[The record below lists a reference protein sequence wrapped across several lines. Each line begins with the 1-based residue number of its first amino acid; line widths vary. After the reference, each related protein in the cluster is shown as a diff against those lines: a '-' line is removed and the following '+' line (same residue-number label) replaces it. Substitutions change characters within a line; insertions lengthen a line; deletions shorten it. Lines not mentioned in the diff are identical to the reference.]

1 MKRVELSEFSFTRSF
16 VFFVRKKRLKSR
28 SLRRVLKQ
36 IKKDIA
42 LENPAPLI
50 VRYKL
55 ALGTLP
61 PTYANVSL
69 VLGET
74 VRSPTFSNGTLYER
88 VIAYTLLLE
97 TKDYAALQL
106 RHVGIGD
113 IEPLLEYYKFAPY
126 SQVTSVLSDKAN
138 ILKIVSRIINPA
150 QSGLTGRAYEGNSL
164 QNEMPQ
170 FGSGKTI
177 PRSLK
182 ANDNGDMISVTAN
195 SSRITTYGQAVDL
208 DGIGKWFFK
217 ICGLLSAN
225 QRSSFLA
232 RFAEPIDFS
241 TAMPNLSTQLIVFDT
256 LALQR
261 RIEEDGLVWRRRFK
275 RKGQRLLSRPMATS
289 QMVDQAVAQLAK
301 NSVITGGSFHLG
313 TVTLTASKLKIQLP
327 GLKHFS
333 LFDGKKDISLSS
345 YINSKDLFS
354 IYFDVPDHVYMG
366 GVLFRDSGLLG
377 EVDSVI
383 ATLEGIIA
391 LNAADREKVD
401 YSKSRPHPAKN
412 LLTNFPPTSVF
423 AIAEQHFNAAEYI
436 FCDDLGDEWADHIVI
451 DSVERKLT
459 FIHSKHGDP
468 TTGAS
473 SLHEVVGQALK
484 NMGNLLCMPSAMAR
498 KIPRFARDYSD
509 TQISLVRKAP
519 LGQAIAAVEAAVI
532 HILSDNELRRE
543 AVLCCSF
550 LSASQIQKEL
560 QSLRRNLK
568 VRPHIRQLLW
578 LLSYF
583 VAACKELNV
592 IPRILCR
599 P

>member
-1 MKRVELSEFSFTRSF
+1 M
-16 VFFVRKKRLKSR
+16 KSR
-28 SLRRVLKQ
+28 SLRWVLKQ
-36 IKKDIA
+36 IKEDIA
-42 LENPAPLI
+42 LENPAPVI

-88 VIAYTLLLE
+88 VLAYILLLE
-97 TKDYAALQL
+97 KKEYAALQL

-126 SQVTSVLSDKAN
+126 SQVTNVLSDKAN

-150 QSGLTGRAYEGNSL
+150 QSGLIGRAYEGNSL

-208 DGIGKWFFK
+208 DGIGKWFYK
-217 ICGLLSAN
+217 ICGLLSTN

-232 RFAEPIDFS
+232 RFAEPIDFA
-241 TAMPNLSTQLIVFDT
+241 TAMPNLSARLIVFDT
-256 LALQR
+256 LALQQ
-261 RIEEDGLVWRRRFK
+261 RIKQDGLIWRRRLK
-275 RKGQRLLSRPMATS
+275 RKGQRLLSRPVATS
-289 QMVDQAVAQLAK
+289 QMADQVVAQLAK
-301 NSVITGGSFHLG
+301 NSVIAGGSFHLG
-313 TVTLTASKLKIQLP
+313 MVSLTASKLKVQLP
-327 GLKHFS
+327 ALKHFS

-354 IYFDVPDHVYMG
+354 IYFDAPDHVYMG
-366 GVLFRDSGLLG
+366 GGLFRDSGLLG

-383 ATLEGIIA
+383 ATLEGIVA
-391 LNAADREKVD
+391 LSTADREKID
-401 YSKSRPHPAKN
+401 YSKSHLHPGKN

-436 FCDDLGDEWADHIVI
+436 FCDDLGDEWADHIVV
-451 DSVERKLT
+451 DSVGRKLT

-498 KIPRFARDYSD
+498 KIPGFAGHYTA
-509 TQISLVRKAP
+509 TQIPLVRKAP
-519 LGQAIAAVEAAVI
+519 AGQAIAAVEASI
-532 HILSDNELRRE
+532 SQILSDNQLRRE

-550 LSASQIQKEL
+550 LSATQIQREL
-560 QSLRRNLK
+560 QSLRGNIK

-583 VAACKELNV
+583 VAACKELSV